1 MVQEFVFNRLMAMK
15 AEIEEK
21 GGLSQRARDEANAI
35 ASTVKAWESAQ
46 ERVRINRG
54 KPLPGT
60 LKPTKEKPKRKPAFQ
75 LHPIEPTRQ

>member
-1 MVQEFVFNRLMAMK
+1 MVQEFVFNRLMALK

-21 GGLSQRARDEANAI
+21 GELSQRARDEANAI

-54 KPLPGT
+54 RPLPGT
-60 LKPTKEKPKRKPAFQ
+60 LRPKAKEKVYRQP
-75 LHPIEPTRQ
+75 EPLDP